1 MLALLHLEHGARAV
15 SGFTRKAALSETLQ
29 NQAHVSHQV
38 SLRIPSHL
46 EKPCNFLRQCHGA
59 HDHMTGSKM

>member
-1 MLALLHLEHGARAV
+1 MLALLHLEHGACAV
-15 SGFTRKAALSETLQ
+15 SGFTHKAALSETLQ

-46 EKPCNFLRQCHGA
+46 GEALEFIAPVPWR
-59 HDHMTGSKM
+59 T